1 MRERKEEEYMSGNL
15 TAMID
20 VVFQLI
26 IFFVCTTNMQNSID
40 DRIQLAIAPH
50 GKPVVKKDPREIKID
65 VDAKGRIS
73 IALTYISPD
82 LLKAIVKKSILEYGS
97 DTPIIIRGDNE
108 ARHQAI
114 QSAMNACTE
123 AGIYKIKFSVLKEKG
138 K

>member
-1 MRERKEEEYMSGNL
+1 
-15 TAMID
+15 MID

>member
-1 MRERKEEEYMSGNL
+1 MSGNL

-73 IALTYISPD
+73 IARTYISPD

>member
-1 MRERKEEEYMSGNL
+1 MSGNL

-50 GKPVVKKDPREIKID
+50 GKPIVKKDPREIKID

-73 IALTYISPD
+73 IARTYISPD
-82 LLKAIVKKSILEYGS
+82 LLKSILKKSILEYGS

-114 QSAMNACTE
+114 QSAMNACTD

>member
-1 MRERKEEEYMSGNL
+1 
-15 TAMID
+15 MID

-50 GKPVVKKDPREIKID
+50 GKPIVKKDPREIKID
-65 VDAKGRIS
+65 VDAKGHIS
-73 IALTYISPD
+73 IARTYISPD
-82 LLKAIVKKSILEYGS
+82 VLKSILRKSIQEYGS

-114 QSAMNACTE
+114 QSAMNACTD
-123 AGIYKIKFSVLKEKG
+123 AGIYRIKFSVLKEKG

>member
-50 GKPVVKKDPREIKID
+50 GKPVVKKDPREIKVD

-73 IALTYISPD
+73 IARTYISPD
-82 LLKAIVKKSILEYGS
+82 LLKSIVRKSVQEYGS
-97 DTPIIIRGDNE
+97 DLPIIIRGDSE
-108 ARHQAI
+108 ARHSAI
-114 QSAMNACTE
+114 QSAMNACTDS
-123 AGIYKIKFSVLKEKG
+123 GIYKIKFSVLKEKG